1 MKRALIVLAVVVLGF
16 GLGYRYGRGPYV
28 PPRTVSVPTPSRWN
42 TPQSPP
48 TDATA
53 APLTTPATSANAR
66 RPRDLAASD
75 PAIASPPPS
84 WSAAHDA
91 LYVRARDGDGIAAE
105 QWMETEIGCDG
116 LESGFGP
123 LAVIEL
129 PRAAVADFRIPLLG
143 ADEFA
148 YLTDTAIATTQRQAF
163 ALRLQQRIE
172 EHCAGYRPAPRGQR
186 LRLAELAA
194 LHGSDS
200 AFWYYASGL
209 GLFDPVNDLA
219 GAGRSREQLDLLRDW
234 MQRVPA
240 VLQQRAERGEARAVF
255 VLGAAYLPGLD
266 GSDDTLPYGFSAN
279 LVDDDA
285 LQAYRWL
292 TLYLQMGGGD
302 AAMRAQAQSW
312 LAGLAGTLDLQQRA
326 AAEQWARDQRARQS
340 GA

>member
-1 MKRALIVLAVVVLGF
+1 MKRALILLAVVALGF
-16 GLGYRYGRGPYV
+16 GLGYRYGRGPYL
-28 PPRTVSVPTPSRWN
+28 PPRTASVPVPSRWN
-42 TPQSPP
+42 APQPP
-48 TDATA
+48 LAEATA
-53 APLTTPATSANAR
+53 ARAAAVTTSADTR
-66 RPRDLAASD
+66 RPQATVFD
-75 PAIASPPPS
+75 PVVAQPPPS

-91 LYVRARDGDGIAAE
+91 LYARARDGDGIAAE

-116 LESGFGP
+116 LEGGFGP
-123 LAVIEL
+123 LSLLEL
-129 PRAAVADFRIPLLG
+129 PPAAVADFRIPLLG

-148 YLTDTAIATTQRQAF
+148 YLTDAGIAMTQRQAF
-163 ALRLQQRIE
+163 ALRLQQRIA
-172 EHCAGYRPAPRGQR
+172 EHCAGYRPAPREQR

-200 AFWYYASGL
+200 AFWYYASGM
-209 GLFDPVNDLA
+209 GLFDPIDGLT
-219 GAGRSREQLDLLRDW
+219 GAGRSREQLDLLREW

-292 TLYLQMGGGD
+292 ALYLQMGGGD
-302 AAMRAQAQSW
+302 AALRAQAQSW
-312 LAGLAGTLDLQQRA
+312 LAGLAGALDPQQRA
-326 AAEQWARDQRARQS
+326 AAEQWAREQRARQR

>member
-1 MKRALIVLAVVVLGF
+1 MKRALILLAVVVLGF
-16 GLGYRYGRGPYV
+16 STGYRYGRGPYV
-28 PPRTVSVPTPSRWN
+28 PPRTVGVPVPSRWN
-42 TPQSPP
+42 APQPPP
-48 TDATA
+48 TEATA
-53 APLTTPATSANAR
+53 ARAAAVTTSADTR
-66 RPRDLAASD
+66 RPQTAMTSDLSTTR
-75 PAIASPPPS
+75 PPLS

-91 LYVRARDGDGIAAE
+91 LYARAIDGDAVAAE

-116 LESGFGP
+116 LEGGFGP
-123 LAVIEL
+123 LALLEL
-129 PRAAVADFRIPLLG
+129 PPATVADFRIPLLG

-172 EHCAGYRPAPRGQR
+172 EHCAGYGPAPRGQR

-200 AFWYYASGL
+200 AFWYYASGM
-209 GLFDPVNDLA
+209 GLFDPIDDLA

-240 VLQQRAERGEARAVF
+240 VLQQRAERGEARAMF

-279 LVDDDA
+279 LVDDDP

-292 TLYLQMGGGD
+292 ALYLQMGGGN
-302 AAMRAQAQSW
+302 AATRAQAQSW
-312 LAGLAGTLDLQQRA
+312 LAGLAGTLDPQQRA
-326 AAEQWARDQRARQS
+326 AAEQWAREQRARQR